1 MEKVSFVLQEMGE
14 GWAPPTLQQFV
25 RIDSLFFQFTKEK
38 INKQVNISWT
48 FCNEANKQVIK
59 HEVD

>member
-25 RIDSLFFQFTKEK
+25 RTDSLFFQFTKEK
-38 INKQVNISWT
+38 MSKQVSS
-48 FCNEANKQVIK
+48 
-59 HEVD
+59 